1 MQRAQNKQGVMSQ
14 STASQ
19 DSDHEHEEGEE
30 EEDVTENS
38 LSRELHEEDESPKID
53 TRTEAWSQSLYSF
66 NRTLP
71 ESNSPPLHRQSQ
83 RQQQREPL
91 THKSLILQPTK
102 QAQIVKTN
110 QHLGSTCP
118 TGTKTLSQN
127 HGSSSPVPSRHTL
140 KAGPGIDI
148 SPLSPPSEVDRCP
161 LSATAHH
168 DSEGVLLSEAFVS
181 GSSSRAPERLL
192 AHSVSSLEG
201 LALSSGHGAQGQ
213 ELRKESIQGAG
224 SGTGSQPG
232 SMRVSSSTSSLA
244 SSSSL
249 SDSGKMHGPD
259 VRTKT
264 SVDKSK
270 PANQEYKPRPFMG
283 VMDKTARFQQHHHQ
297 QGQQSV
303 SRAWPSHS
311 DTNSMSSTGV
321 NSELAFAKPSSTY
334 PEQLKS
340 SSQGVALGSL
350 HNGSLH
356 CTPFIDKFCQAAT
369 SYKEPKPAVAMAH
382 SYTDN
387 KPKHPSLSRDNPAI
401 HVASMKPKRSFI
413 ESNV

>member
-14 STASQ
+14 STVSQ
-19 DSDHEHEEGEE
+19 DSDHEHEDGEE
-30 EEDVTENS
+30 EEDVPESS
-38 LSRELHEEDESPKID
+38 LSKDLHDEEGISKMD
-53 TRTEAWSQSLYSF
+53 TRTEAWSQSFYSF

-71 ESNSPPLHRQSQ
+71 ESNSPPPHRQSQ
-83 RQQQREPL
+83 RQREPL

-110 QHLGSTCP
+110 QHLSSTCP
-118 TGTKTLSQN
+118 AGTRTQSQN
-127 HGSSSPVPSRHTL
+127 HGSSSPVPSRHML

-161 LSATAHH
+161 LSTTAQH
-168 DSEGVLLSEAFVS
+168 DGEGIQLSEAFVS
-181 GSSSRAPERLL
+181 CSSNRAPERLL
-192 AHSVSSLEG
+192 AHSVSSVEG
-201 LALSSGHGAQGQ
+201 LALSAGHGAQGQ
-213 ELRKESIQGAG
+213 ELRKESVQGAG
-224 SGTGSQPG
+224 SGSGSQPS
-232 SMRVSSSTSSLA
+232 SMRASSSTSSLA

-249 SDSGKMHGPD
+249 SDSCKMHGPD
-259 VRTKT
+259 VRIKT

-270 PANQEYKPRPFMG
+270 TANQEYKPRPFMG

-297 QGQQSV
+297 QGQQPV
-303 SRAWPSHS
+303 SRAWQGHS
-311 DTNSMSSTGV
+311 DSHSMSSTGV
-321 NSELAFAKPSSTY
+321 NSELTFAKPGSTY
-334 PEQLKS
+334 PEQPKS

-356 CTPFIDKFCQAAT
+356 CTPFSDKFCQAAT